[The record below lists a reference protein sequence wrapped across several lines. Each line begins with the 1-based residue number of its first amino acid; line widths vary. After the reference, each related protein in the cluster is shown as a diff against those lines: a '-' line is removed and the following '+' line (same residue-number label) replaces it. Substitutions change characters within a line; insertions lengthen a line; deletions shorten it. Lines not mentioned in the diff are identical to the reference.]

1 MIRWGGVSIAV
12 SSREEKVYRDL
23 RMMMRF
29 AKKGNKIHLFLLQH
43 RFLACVE
50 RALGRTGDAGLEGG
64 GAAHEGGG
72 AGLGRGNLGG
82 DDGLG
87 HGVHSEHGHD
97 LLFCF
102 ETVFWRRSGRK
113 AGRGVSACACD
124 LTGERGWTGQR
135 DRHGVCSRAMST
147 LDGRR
152 DGSSIPRRARDRSVT
167 EPRSEIRYFS
177 RGDRP
182 IARFLRTVSPSAG
195 WLNRGRTRRK
205 AAGGGIARHD
215 VMGAGV
221 STHLVGCSTKCA
233 GRAGRP
239 GEEEKLVSC
248 YRVSVFPL

>member
-1 MIRWGGVSIAV
+1 M
-12 SSREEKVYRDL
+12 
-23 RMMMRF
+23 
-29 AKKGNKIHLFLLQH
+29 
-43 RFLACVE
+43 
-50 RALGRTGDAGLEGG
+50 GRTGDAGLEGG

-72 AGLGRGNLGG
+72 AGLGRGHLGG
-82 DDGLG
+82 DDSLG

-102 ETVFWRRSGRK
+102 ETVFGGAGGRRG
-113 AGRGVSACACD
+113 AGSACACD
-124 LTGERGWTGQR
+124 LTGEHVWTGRR

-152 DGSSIPRRARDRSVT
+152 DGSSIPVERAIDRS
-167 EPRSEIRYFS
+167 PSRALRSDGRRYFS

-195 WLNRGRTRRK
+195 WLNGGRTRRK

-248 YRVSVFPL
+248 CRVSVFPL